1 MFDMRTFYRKLP
13 HENVWHFCRKCEN
26 WPQFGYGER
35 DDADSRWVI
44 CPRCIQHH
52 RTGQC
57 EWLHLELSPDRL
69 SLPKRPR
76 DEPGFIEAMKGT
88 PMKKV

>member
-35 DDADSRWVI
+35 EDTDSDSVTFW
-44 CPRCIQHH
+44 
-52 RTGQC
+52 T
-57 EWLHLELSPDRL
+57 
-69 SLPKRPR
+69 SL
-76 DEPGFIEAMKGT
+76 
-88 PMKKV
+88 

>member
-35 DDADSRWVI
+35 KDKDCHSVTF

-52 RTGQC
+52 RTSQC

-69 SLPKRPR
+69 SLRNAR
-76 DEPGFIEAMKGT
+76 GT
-88 PMKKV
+88 NLVSLKL

>member
-35 DDADSRWVI
+35 EDADSHSMTF
-44 CPRCIQHH
+44 CPQCIQHLIQANASGF
-52 RTGQC
+52 T
-57 EWLHLELSPDRL
+57 WN
-69 SLPKRPR
+69 RPR
-76 DEPGFIEAMKGT
+76 IRCLCEGPERRAPLPEK
-88 PMKKV
+88 

>member
-1 MFDMRTFYRKLP
+1 MLDMRTFYRKLP

-35 DDADSRWVI
+35 KDTDCHSLDF

-52 RTGQC
+52 RTSQC
-57 EWLHLELSPDRL
+57 EWLHVELSPDRL
-69 SLPKRPR
+69 SLR
-76 DEPGFIEAMKGT
+76 DARGMNLMSLKL
-88 PMKKV
+88 

>member
-35 DDADSRWVI
+35 KDTDPHSVTF

-52 RTGQC
+52 RTRQC
-57 EWLHLELSPDRL
+57 EWLHLELSPDPLTLR
-69 SLPKRPR
+69 SARVT
-76 DEPGFIEAMKGT
+76 GSFA
-88 PMKKV
+88 

>member
-1 MFDMRTFYRKLP
+1 MFDMRTVYRKLP

-35 DDADSRWVI
+35 EDTDSDSVTF

-52 RTGQC
+52 RTSRC
-57 EWLHLELSPDRL
+57 EWVYLELSPG
-69 SLPKRPR
+69 SVVSANAKATSS
-76 DEPGFIEAMKGT
+76 FA
-88 PMKKV
+88 